1 MDENDAS
8 ILNFFTNKA
17 NMKPTSPMLTNSSR
31 VRKAELKRLNTRQ
44 GTQNRKVIAT
54 APIGSVI
61 AKLGTGDKN
70 AFILQCEANNRFLA
84 DQIFKCFH

>member
-8 ILNFFTNKA
+8 ILNFFTKKA
-17 NMKPTSPMLTNSSR
+17 NMKPISPMLTNRSR
-31 VRKAELKRLNTRQ
+31 VRNAELKRLNTRK
-44 GTQNRKVIAT
+44 GTKNRKAIAT
-54 APIGSVI
+54 SPIGSVI